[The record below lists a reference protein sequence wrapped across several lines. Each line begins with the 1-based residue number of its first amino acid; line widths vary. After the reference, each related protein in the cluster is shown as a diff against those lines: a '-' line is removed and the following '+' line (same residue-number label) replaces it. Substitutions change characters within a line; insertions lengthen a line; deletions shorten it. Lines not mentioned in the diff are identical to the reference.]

1 MVLWKVLSL
10 VCLYIKMNQSI
21 LKPHKE
27 IKAFLFCEMQQSPS
41 LQTPCYHRVMNIEAL
56 ISGRLKGLAK
66 RREASTLQHKAT
78 SPEYQPF
85 VYINKKTKG
94 TTLHD
99 RNTSIMRKEQEGFV
113 DKISIGKWYFS
124 FIVDEYVFIVY

>member
-1 MVLWKVLSL
+1 MVLWKELSL

-41 LQTPCYHRVMNIEAL
+41 LQTPCYHRAMNIEAL

-85 VYINKKTKG
+85 IHINKKTKG
-94 TTLHD
+94 TTLALYKHINYE
-99 RNTSIMRKEQEGFV
+99 RRARRVCGQNLHRKMV
-113 DKISIGKWYFS
+113 FS
-124 FIVDEYVFIVY
+124 FYCRLICTY